1 MKKTILF
8 LAASLLIGMAS
19 GAQEPSSPGD
29 LQEQIDALKAQMDQT
44 MREYEARIRA
54 LQAEVEGLKARLP
67 TEEARARE
75 EILPALPAA
84 PPAANEMNPALSV
97 IPDFTFSA
105 GDDPRWR
112 AGDPLQLRELEL
124 SFSARVDPYAQG
136 LATVAFH
143 RHAHSHELHER
154 FESREHDE
162 EVEEEHGWEV
172 DVEEAY
178 GLFPALPGGFSA
190 KLGKFYADFG
200 KENAMHTHT
209 WYQADR
215 PLALQLLLGGH
226 GHGLNDVGLSVNRIL
241 PLPWTTD
248 VTLEIGG
255 GRNEDLFGGQRSDLT
270 YLLAWRNYWDFTEN
284 ANLEAQLSAMAG
296 KNALE
301 GTTRLGNVSLT
312 YRYKPIRSRRESFI
326 WRTEY
331 LYKDQRARI
340 EEGHGHE
347 EQDPHEGPAPF
358 AKQISRGAFSYVDW
372 QFARGWFLGARADWV
387 RYPGDLGSDKGG
399 ALALTWFPSEYQKL
413 RLQVERYS
421 YAGLGMRNAVVL
433 EYGFSLGPH
442 GAHPF

>member
-1 MKKTILF
+1 MKRTILL
-8 LAASLLIGMAS
+8 LAASVLLGFAS
-19 GAQEPSSPGD
+19 HAQEPNTPGD
-29 LQEQIDALKAQMDQT
+29 VQQQIDALKAQMDKTLQ
-44 MREYEARIRA
+44 EYEARIRA
-54 LQAEVEGLKARLP
+54 LQAELDALKASVRPQGGAGEAELLP
-67 TEEARARE
+67 
-75 EILPALPAA
+75 PLPAA

-112 AGDPLQLRELEL
+112 AADPLQLRELEL

-136 LATVAFH
+136 FATVAFH
-143 RHAHSHELHER
+143 KHAHSHELEGRFGHHEH
-154 FESREHDE
+154 EQE
-162 EVEEEHGWEV
+162 EEEHGWEV

-178 GLFPALPGGFSA
+178 GLFPAVPGGFSV

-215 PLALQLLLGGH
+215 PLALQFLLGGH

-241 PLPWTTD
+241 PLPWTSD
-248 VTLEIGG
+248 VTLEVGG
-255 GRNEDLFGGQRSDLT
+255 GRNEDLFSGQRSDLT

-284 ANLEAQLSAMAG
+284 ANLEAQISAMAG
-296 KNALE
+296 KNAWE
-301 GTTRLGNVSLT
+301 GTTRLGNVSVT
-312 YRYKPIRSRRESFI
+312 YRYKPVWSRRESII

-331 LYKDQRARI
+331 LYKDLRGRP
-340 EEGHGHE
+340 EEEH
-347 EQDPHEGPAPF
+347 APLE
-358 AKQISRGAFSYVDW
+358 KEISRGAFSYVDW

-387 RYPGDLGSDKGG
+387 EYPEDLGSDKGG

-442 GAHPF
+442 GAHSF